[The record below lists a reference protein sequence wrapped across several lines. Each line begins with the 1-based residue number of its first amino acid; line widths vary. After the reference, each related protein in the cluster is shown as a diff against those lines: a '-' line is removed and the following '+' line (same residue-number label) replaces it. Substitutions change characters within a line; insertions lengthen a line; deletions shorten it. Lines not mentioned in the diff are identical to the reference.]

1 MAGTSDFYKYYG
13 KIESGLKKGKYTINI
28 NNKWNSNQFGG
39 NKYIV
44 ISTASGYG
52 GKNTSL
58 ETLYWICTALSLAF
72 VVILKVQRILNNM
85 KIKGKDMP

>member
-1 MAGTSDFYKYYG
+1 VDLRRG
-13 KIESGLKKGKYTINI
+13 NI
-28 NNKWNSNQFGG
+28 PSISITVFIYSLYLEWNSNQFGG